1 MRIATMKTIC
11 AGIRGGRMA
20 GRRAGVGPQVAKRIG
35 VLAVSLPLIVA
46 VLISCPSTLAQQG
59 TKDGQ
64 WPSYGGDVGST
75 RYAPL
80 DQINR
85 DNFNK
90 LKVAWTWDSPDALIS
105 KSEAGG
111 V

>member
-1 MRIATMKTIC
+1 MRIRRSFVLRFAL
-11 AGIRGGRMA
+11 MA
-20 GRRAGVGPQVAKRIG
+20 GSLG
-35 VLAVSLPLIVA
+35 LAAS
-46 VLISCPSTLAQQG
+46 PSPAQHG

-64 WPSYGGDVGST
+64 WPAYGGDVGST

-85 DNFNK
+85 DNFND
-90 LKVAWTWDSPDALIS
+90 LKVVWTWDSPDALIS

-111 V
+111 EWRSATRIISEAYAAETAGLMPSE